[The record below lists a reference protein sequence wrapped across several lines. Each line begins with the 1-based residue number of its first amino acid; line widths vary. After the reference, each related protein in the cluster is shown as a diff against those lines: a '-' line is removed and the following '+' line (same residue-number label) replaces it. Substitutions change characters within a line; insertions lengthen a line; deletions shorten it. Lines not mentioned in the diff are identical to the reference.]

1 MTTLVFATGSNLGD
15 SVSYLKFAKTS
26 LSKYFTFDY
35 ESQIYLSQAVDYL
48 NQPDFYNQ
56 VLQFSDFNSYD
67 PYKIL
72 KIIQSIEDENSR
84 ERIIDKGPR
93 TLDIDFLFMEDK
105 IINTENLQIPHPE
118 FLKDLSL
125 LDHLWNCLFMKKLRG
140 NTTSQVISKLKL
152 LQFNKDL
159 LQRFYLSIHF
169 VVSIILKY
177 YI

>member
-118 FLKDLSL
+118 FLKRS
-125 LDHLWNCLFMKKLRG
+125 
-140 NTTSQVISKLKL
+140 
-152 LQFNKDL
+152 
-159 LQRFYLSIHF
+159 F
-169 VVSIILKY
+169 VVRPLMELPFYEKIKGKY
-177 YI
+177 DFPSHFKIEASPIQ